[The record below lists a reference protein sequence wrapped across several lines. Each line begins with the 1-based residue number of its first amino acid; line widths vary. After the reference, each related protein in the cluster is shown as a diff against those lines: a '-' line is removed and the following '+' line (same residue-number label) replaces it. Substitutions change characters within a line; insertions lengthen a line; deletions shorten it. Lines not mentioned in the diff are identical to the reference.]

1 MTRIVKSI
9 LLIVCVVVF
18 IFSVY
23 KIYQIIMEDKKS
35 DDLNNELKNY
45 VSYDNTHNKDISNNK
60 NSVDNKGILSINF
73 DELKKTNKDIIGWI
87 YSKNEKI
94 NYPVVQST
102 DNNYYLRRLV
112 NGEYN
117 RAGTIF
123 MDYKNNKDLNDKV
136 TIIFGHNMK
145 NDTMFGTL
153 PNYENQKYYDE
164 NKNLYYFTPEK
175 RYRIELFSSFTI
187 NSESSIYKKT
197 EFTNDELEEFKEKS
211 DFKNDVN
218 ITTEDKIMILSTCSY
233 EYENSRYVVI
243 GKIVPF

>member
-9 LLIVCVVVF
+9 LLIICVVVF
-18 IFSVY
+18 IFSAY

-45 VSYDNTHNKDISNNK
+45 ISYDNTHNKDISNNE

-87 YSKNEKI
+87 YSENEKI

-117 RAGTIF
+117 RSGTIF

-175 RYRIELFSSFTI
+175 RYRIELFSSFTTD
-187 NSESSIYKKT
+187 SESSIYKKT
-197 EFTNDELEEFKEKS
+197 EFTSNELEEFKEKS
-211 DFKNDVN
+211 DFKNDVS